1 MWRRD
6 PLFLIL
12 CLAALALA
20 GCGGAPVASRPLP
33 VSAADFARWTCAQV
47 QEEQD
52 LVQRKAIGVAYR
64 PDSAAGDGML
74 NLAGGLS
81 VYWPALLAMR
91 PAGME
96 ARDLSRLKLRFDALG
111 DAVASK
117 ACGPVVPQAAAPA
130 RQSGDRLVYESRS
143 SVRGPT
149 TELALRATAS
159 GAGRVS
165 YVEGETGRTDATA
178 ASGTW
183 TFDTAGNLSAAPNGA
198 LWWPSLLRSALT
210 LGQVTA
216 GDIMLSGD
224 PHARARMRGQI
235 VAVGEQNVAGQRFD
249 AAVLE
254 LFGDAPSG
262 DAYTRVEGVLVVD
275 RAQGT
280 LVRLE
285 LFSAHAAFNVH
296 RRLLRVELAPR

>member
-1 MWRRD
+1 MQD
-6 PLFLIL
+6 
-12 CLAALALA
+12 
-20 GCGGAPVASRPLP
+20 
-33 VSAADFARWTCAQV
+33 
-47 QEEQD
+47 EQD

-81 VYWPALLAMR
+81 VYWPALMAMR
-91 PAGME
+91 PTGME
-96 ARDLSRLKLRFDALG
+96 ARDLGRLKLRFDALG
-111 DAVASK
+111 NAAANK
-117 ACGPVVPQAAAPA
+117 ACGPAAPNPAALA
-130 RQSGDRLVYESRS
+130 RRAGDLLVYESRS

-149 TELALRATAS
+149 TEWALRATVA

-165 YVEGETGRTDATA
+165 YVEGGTGRADSSVAQDA
-178 ASGTW
+178 W
-183 TFDTAGNLSAAPNGA
+183 TFDTAGNLLAAPSGS

-216 GDIMLSGD
+216 GDVLVAGD
-224 PHARARMRGQI
+224 PQARARMRGQI

-249 AAVLE
+249 AAVVE

-275 RAQGT
+275 RTQGT

-285 LFSAHAAFNVH
+285 LFSAHAAFNVQ
-296 RRLLRVELAPR
+296 RRLLRLELGPR